1 MVSRACLTAFIALAA
16 FVGAAHAE
24 EDGPVRAAANPAY
37 LGSWLIAEVH
47 PAPWFDAKN
56 PATAPF
62 DDHLIGKTVTYT
74 RARIAAPRP
83 LACSGPHYRWVAYPP
98 ENLFQ
103 GSLTTP
109 FAQAAALGF
118 RAAAIPTLETGCEG
132 PIDFH
137 FTEAGTALF
146 ALNNNIYTLRR
157 RPAAG
162 RKR

>member
-1 MVSRACLTAFIALAA
+1 MALAA
-16 FVGAAHAE
+16 FAGAAHAE
-24 EDGPVRAAANPAY
+24 AGPVRAAPNPTY
-37 LGSWLIAEVH
+37 LGRWLIAEVH

-74 RARIAAPRP
+74 PTRIAAPRP
-83 LACSGPHYRWVAYPP
+83 LACSGPRYRSVAYPP

-103 GSLTTP
+103 GGLTAP
-109 FAQAAALGF
+109 AAQAAALGF

-132 PIDFH
+132 LIDFH
-137 FTEAGTALF
+137 FTEDGTALF

-157 RPAAG
+157 QHSAE